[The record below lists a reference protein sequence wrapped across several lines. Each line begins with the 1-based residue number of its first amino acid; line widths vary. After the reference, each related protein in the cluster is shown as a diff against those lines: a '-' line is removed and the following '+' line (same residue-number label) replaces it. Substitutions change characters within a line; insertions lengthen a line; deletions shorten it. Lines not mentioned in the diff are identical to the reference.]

1 MINEI
6 RTEFKNIFH
15 PMRRVFKERYSHIPE
30 DQEVSSIMIQEVDR
44 LNRVVSQL
52 LAFAKPVTVAK
63 LPVSISEVIHNTLKL
78 MERQTHDC
86 QIDIETNIQPEL
98 PLIHIDPDQ
107 ISQVLLKLF
116 KIGLLMDVRML
127 KVSGLEALSRIKAIN
142 PAIPV
147 IIMTAYSSA
156 ITETL
161 SLTAV
166 EKSTILSALAS
177 ADGNKSLASR
187 KLGITRK
194 TLHKKL
200 KEYGVM
206 P

>member
-1 MINEI
+1 
-6 RTEFKNIFH
+6 
-15 PMRRVFKERYSHIPE
+15 
-30 DQEVSSIMIQEVDR
+30 
-44 LNRVVSQL
+44 
-52 LAFAKPVTVAK
+52 
-63 LPVSISEVIHNTLKL
+63 
-78 MERQTHDC
+78 
-86 QIDIETNIQPEL
+86 
-98 PLIHIDPDQ
+98 
-107 ISQVLLKLF
+107 LLKLF

-177 ADGNKSLASR
+177 VDGNKSLASR